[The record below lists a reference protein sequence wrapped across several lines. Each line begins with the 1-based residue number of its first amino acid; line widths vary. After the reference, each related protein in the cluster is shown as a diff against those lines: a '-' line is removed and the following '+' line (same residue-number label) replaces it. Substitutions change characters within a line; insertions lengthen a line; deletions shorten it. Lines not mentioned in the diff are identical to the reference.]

1 MRSFLTYGLISLGA
15 VAALYACSD
24 DSGDGGT
31 STGGTSSVGGS
42 AGVGGGGA
50 AGNAGNAGV
59 GGGGASGGGAGGA
72 GPVAPAANC
81 TQCVQLTTPIPAT
94 PLDAT
99 GMRSQ
104 ATYVFSAP
112 PAGPPFD
119 LTNVTSITWR
129 VKALTPNANY
139 YVQPF
144 LQNRPPEDSSYKGDY
159 GEMMVTLAPDRFTAD
174 AWVDILVNVAAQPG
188 PAAPVGG
195 DAGADAGAD
204 AGDAGGAAPPG
215 GALAAFDKSKTRF
228 IGLYVGAVAAAHP
241 GLVSVEIDSVTVVGT
256 STFTT
261 QTFDTGVGG
270 LTINTDYQSPPGA
283 VAPAFH

>member
-1 MRSFLTYGLISLGA
+1 MRSFLTYGLISLGG

-24 DSGDGGT
+24 DSGDGTT
-31 STGGTSSVGGS
+31 STGGSSSVGGT
-42 AGVGGGGA
+42 AGAGGGGA
-50 AGNAGNAGV
+50 GTAGMAGV

-72 GPVAPAANC
+72 PPVAPTANC
-81 TQCVQLTTPIPAT
+81 TQCVQLTTPIPAA
-94 PLDAT
+94 PLDTT

-112 PAGPPFD
+112 ATGAPFD

-159 GEMMVTLAPDRFTAD
+159 GEMLVALTPDRFTAD

-188 PAAPVGG
+188 APAAAGG
-195 DAGADAGAD
+195 DAGADAGRMQAM
-204 AGDAGGAAPPG
+204 
-215 GALAAFDKSKTRF
+215 LAR
-228 IGLYVGAVAAAHP
+228 
-241 GLVSVEIDSVTVVGT
+241 
-256 STFTT
+256 
-261 QTFDTGVGG
+261 
-270 LTINTDYQSPPGA
+270 
-283 VAPAFH
+283 

>member
-1 MRSFLTYGLISLGA
+1 MRSFLTYGLISLVG
-15 VAALYACSD
+15 VAALYACGD
-24 DSGDGGT
+24 DSGDGTGAGGAAG
-31 STGGTSSVGGS
+31 TGGSAGGGVGGGAGNAGTGGSAGGGVGGS
-42 AGVGGGGA
+42 AGGGA
-50 AGNAGNAGV
+50 V
-59 GGGGASGGGAGGA
+59 
-72 GPVAPAANC
+72 VAPASNC
-81 TQCVQLTTPIPAT
+81 TQCVQLTTPIPAA
-94 PLDAT
+94 PLDTA

-159 GEMMVTLAPDRFTAD
+159 GEMQVPLTPATFTAD
-174 AWVDILVNVAAQPG
+174 AWVDVVVNVAAQPG
-188 PAAPVGG
+188 PVGG
-195 DAGADAGAD
+195 GADAGTDAGSTD
-204 AGDAGGAAPPG
+204 AGDAGAVAAPG

-228 IGLYVGAVAAAHP
+228 VGLYVGAVVAGHP

-261 QTFDTGVGG
+261 QTFDTTAGG
-270 LTINTDYQSPPGA
+270 LVINTDYQSPPGA
-283 VAPAFH
+283 IAPAFH